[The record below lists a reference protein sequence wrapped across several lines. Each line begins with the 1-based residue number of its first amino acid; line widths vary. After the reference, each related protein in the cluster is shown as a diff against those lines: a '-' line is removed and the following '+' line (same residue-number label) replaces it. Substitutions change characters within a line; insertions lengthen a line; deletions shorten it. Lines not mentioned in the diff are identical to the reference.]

1 MLTQFSDMIYT
12 NTCVRKKRGV
22 ITMDTTRIE
31 KVYKDKK
38 DLIDFTENVV
48 NQITEILSN
57 EVEDCETVL
66 ELLANKGNEILTK
79 M

>member
-1 MLTQFSDMIYT
+1 VLEKE
-12 NTCVRKKRGV
+12 RV
-22 ITMDTTRIE
+22 ITMDTVRIE
-31 KVYKDKK
+31 KIYKDKK

>member
-1 MLTQFSDMIYT
+1 
-12 NTCVRKKRGV
+12 
-22 ITMDTTRIE
+22 MDTTRIE
-31 KVYKDKK
+31 KIYKDKK

>member
-1 MLTQFSDMIYT
+1 
-12 NTCVRKKRGV
+12 
-22 ITMDTTRIE
+22 MDTTRIE

-57 EVEDCETVL
+57 EVEGCETVL

-79 M
+79 SLS